1 MIIATLLPPTWTGTF
16 FDTTNS
22 TVLLRRVYVLPKTS
36 ETLPFRHNDRAL
48 RTEVLSELLKINS
61 QYY

>member
-36 ETLPFRHNDRAL
+36 EILAIMTVFFSDWGA
-48 RTEVLSELLKINS
+48 EKIAKDNKLAV
-61 QYY
+61 QF